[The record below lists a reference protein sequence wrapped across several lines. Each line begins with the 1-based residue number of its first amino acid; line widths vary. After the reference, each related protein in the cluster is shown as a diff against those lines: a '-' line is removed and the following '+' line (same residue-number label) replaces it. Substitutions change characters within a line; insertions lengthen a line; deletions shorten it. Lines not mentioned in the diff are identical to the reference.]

1 MMAPLFISLFL
12 FLIMSKNL
20 NCVLLV
26 DDNPAFNLISRKV
39 IEKFK
44 EVSEIATVLNGIEAV
59 DFLTNSGKYADKGD
73 KYPQPDLILLDL
85 NMPLMDGWE
94 FLEEYDK
101 IDPRF
106 KGDAIIVMLTTS
118 LNPDD
123 QGRAANNSHISGFRN
138 KPLTASVFQDI
149 LDNYFAEG

>member
-1 MMAPLFISLFL
+1 
-12 FLIMSKNL
+12 MSENL

-44 EVSEIATVLNGIEAV
+44 VTDEIATVLNGIEAV
-59 DFLTNSGKYADKGD
+59 EFLTNTGKYAHKGD
-73 KYPQPDLILLDL
+73 KFPQPDLILLDL

-94 FLEEYDK
+94 FLDAYDQ
-101 IDPRF
+101 IDSRF
-106 KGDAIIVMLTTS
+106 KGNAIIVMLTTS

-123 QGRAANNSHISGFRN
+123 QGKAASNSHISGFRN
-138 KPLTASVFQDI
+138 KPLTAAVFKDI
-149 LDNYFAEG
+149 LDNYFGDRKLSTTV